1 MTDVLISQTA
11 QTDRHNIAD
20 KEEKQVQ
27 AISVKLTNTT
37 KMLSNTTDLLKEHIV
52 DNKVF
57 AAETSTKLNKLSPLT
72 DNGMIESL
80 QRIVKKE
87 ENNIIVSEFVAKW
100 IRTAGII
107 LGVIATFAT
116 IAWSAFTI
124 AVGMRGGK

>member
-1 MTDVLISQTA
+1 
-11 QTDRHNIAD
+11 
-20 KEEKQVQ
+20 
-27 AISVKLTNTT
+27 
-37 KMLSNTTDLLKEHIV
+37 MLSNTTDLLKEHIV